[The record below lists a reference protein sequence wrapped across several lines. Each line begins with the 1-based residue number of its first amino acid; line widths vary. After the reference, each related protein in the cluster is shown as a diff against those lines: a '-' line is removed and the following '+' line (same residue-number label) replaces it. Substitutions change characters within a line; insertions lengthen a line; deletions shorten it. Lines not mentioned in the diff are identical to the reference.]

1 MKKEHKH
8 KSVSKFLESRT
19 SDYNPS
25 VLVCCAMDS
34 ILLLAKCVVLRIK
47 EIMSLAQT
55 YRTPQSDSKAISVPA
70 EEFSCNSKAQR
81 KLSTVSSMKKEYRY
95 LLF

>member
-25 VLVCCAMDS
+25 VLICCAMDS

-47 EIMSLAQT
+47 EIMFLAQT
-55 YRTPQSDSKAISVPA
+55 YRTPQSDIKAISVPA

-81 KLSTVSSMKKEYRY
+81 KLSTVSSTKKEYRY

>member
-1 MKKEHKH
+1 MKKEHKQ

-19 SDYNPS
+19 SVYNPS
-25 VLVCCAMDS
+25 VLICCAMDS

-55 YRTPQSDSKAISVPA
+55 YRIPQSDSKAISVPA
-70 EEFSCNSKAQR
+70 EDFPVTAKHKGNC
-81 KLSTVSSMKKEYRY
+81 
-95 LLF
+95 LL